1 LKLVH
6 NNDDVNEMNDVND
19 VNSNNINSNRT
30 YILQIH
36 AKDAVRIS
44 TLDAGVVMQRLMAVR
59 DIRRGTAG
67 RRDTG
72 RIDTGRRDTG
82 CIVVR
87 INANSWFPE
96 TMSCEVN
103 MNFNSHIYHEI
114 SK

>member
-1 LKLVH
+1 MYNITYRTNKQQWLKLVH
-6 NNDDVNEMNDVND
+6 NDDDVNDVNDMND

-44 TLDAGVVMQRLMAVR
+44 TLDAGVVMQRLMAMAVR

-72 RIDTGRRDTG
+72 RRDTGREDTG

-96 TMSCEVN
+96 
-103 MNFNSHIYHEI
+103 I
-114 SK
+114 